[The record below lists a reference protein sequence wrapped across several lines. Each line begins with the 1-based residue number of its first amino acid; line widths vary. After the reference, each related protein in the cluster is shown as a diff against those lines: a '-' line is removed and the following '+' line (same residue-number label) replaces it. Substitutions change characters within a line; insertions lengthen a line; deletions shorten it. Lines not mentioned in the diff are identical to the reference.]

1 MQTDLNS
8 RNRRIFGRAVIILG
22 LAFAAILIAVFSS
35 RGPHAPAW
43 APVPMHRVP
52 PPAGAS

>member
-1 MQTDLNS
+1 MQTDPA
-8 RNRRIFGRAVIILG
+8 NRRQRIFGRAVIILG
-22 LAFAAILIAVFSS
+22 LAFAVLLIAIFSN

>member
-1 MQTDLNS
+1 MQTHDPS
-8 RNRRIFGRAVIILG
+8 RRRRIFGRAVIILG
-22 LAFAAILIAVFSS
+22 LALAALLIAVFTN

-52 PPAGAS
+52 PPAGQS

>member
-1 MQTDLNS
+1 MNTNAG

-22 LAFAAILIAVFSS
+22 FAFAALLIAIFSN

-43 APVPMHRVP
+43 APIPMHRVP
-52 PPAGAS
+52 PPAG